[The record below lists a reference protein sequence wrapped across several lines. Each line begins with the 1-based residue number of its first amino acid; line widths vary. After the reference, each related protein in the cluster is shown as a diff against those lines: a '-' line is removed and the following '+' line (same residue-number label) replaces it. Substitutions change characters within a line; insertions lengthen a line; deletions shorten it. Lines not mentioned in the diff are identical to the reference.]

1 MMFGNMTTSPP
12 NVLLVVVDSLRAR
25 NVGTY
30 GYHRETTP
38 FLDSL
43 AEESLLY
50 EWAWSPAIW
59 TLPSHVSFLTG
70 LEVDE
75 HGVDGPSKAIDS
87 SEIVFDELRREYG
100 YDTGIFSENTW
111 LTEAD
116 MGIDGAF
123 ETVVGKPSVV
133 FPEALRP
140 GEFAHQNEYGQYVEY
155 LKASLRSDHPVK
167 SLANGLASKLQY
179 DAPDSISQRFIPE
192 PDGQYFVDQFL
203 QWREQSDGP
212 WAACINF
219 MDAHRPYEPEPKHDL
234 WDDGSARQIQS
245 DLDDPVWSFLEG
257 KEPTWKLRALEAL
270 YDGGIRQCDQYI
282 EDIVEELKDADEFS
296 DTLLIVLGDHGESF
310 GEPAPETGGIA
321 VEHKQGI
328 HATQTH
334 VPLLVN
340 SPSEESGR
348 VHQPVSLTETARVI
362 EEVVEGS
369 TVNFERQQQV
379 LSVYDQ
385 MEARLV
391 PWADGEGTLR
401 FEAIVGDDSPGAVR
415 HVRSPDIAE
424 REHAERL
431 PSAQCSFE
439 LEASGADFG
448 DVFEQLTDKTTTR
461 DAKIDDQAADR
472 LEDLGYL

>member
-1 MMFGNMTTSPP
+1 MDSPP

-30 GYHRETTP
+30 GYHRDTTP

-43 AEESLLY
+43 AQESLLY

-75 HGVDGPSKAIDS
+75 HGVDGPSKAIGP
-87 SEIVFDELRREYG
+87 SEIIFDELRREFG
-100 YDTGIFSENTW
+100 YSTGIFSENTW

-116 MGIDGAF
+116 MGIDEAF

-133 FPEALRP
+133 YPEALRP
-140 GEFAHQNEYGQYVEY
+140 GEFAHQNEYGQYLEY
-155 LKASLRSDHPVK
+155 LKASLRSGSPMK

-179 DAPDSISQRFIPE
+179 DAPDSVSQRILPGS
-192 PDGQYFVDQFL
+192 DSSYFVDQFL

-212 WAACINF
+212 WAACINL
-219 MDAHRPYEPEPKHDL
+219 MDAHRPYEPEPEHDL

-245 DLDDPVWSFLEG
+245 SVDDPVWSFLESD
-257 KEPTWKLRALEAL
+257 EPTWKLRALEAL
-270 YDGGIRQCDQYI
+270 YDGGIRQCDHYI
-282 EDIVEELKDADEFS
+282 EDLVEALKTSGEFS
-296 DTLLIVLGDHGESF
+296 ETLLVVLGDHGESF

-328 HATQTH
+328 HATQMH

-340 SPSEESGR
+340 PPQEESGR
-348 VHQPVSLTETARVI
+348 VSEPVSLTETARVI
-362 EEVVEGS
+362 GEVVDGS
-369 TVNFERQQQV
+369 TVDFSRERRV
-379 LSVYDQ
+379 LSVYNQ
-385 MEARLV
+385 MERQLV
-391 PWADGEGTLR
+391 PWTDDDERTLR
-401 FEAIVGDDSPGAVR
+401 FESIVVNRSAGPER
-415 HVRSPDIAE
+415 HVRSPDIVGRKYSEQFASP
-424 REHAERL
+424 H
-431 PSAQCSFE
+431 CSFE
-439 LEASGADFG
+439 IENKEAKVEAAFKD
-448 DVFEQLTDKTTTR
+448 LTGKPVMRGT
-461 DAKIDDQAADR
+461 KIDDQATKR